1 MEMTLKNHL
10 KVDKLQRDIGSL
22 FKQLNELRKWRRDF
36 SGFQNCKDA
45 LNLIL
50 EELNDLAREMTDDK
64 STK

>member
-22 FKQLNELRKWRRDF
+22 FKQLNELRKWRQFD
-36 SGFQNCKDA
+36 GFERCRSS
-45 LNLIL
+45 LNAVL
-50 EELNDLAREMTDDK
+50 EELNDLAREMTNDR